1 MAVGAERHAAPALAA
16 NDEKINGEI
25 ETSPSSGVPA
35 PVSPL
40 PSEPGKRTTALSA
53 RIGWR

>member
-1 MAVGAERHAAPALAA
+1 MKNSENYRAHNED
-16 NDEKINGEI
+16 N
-25 ETSPSSGVPA
+25 SGVPA